1 MMKSALLEQAIVDA
15 KAIKDLA
22 LKNAESVVME
32 KYSVQIKEAVDKLLE
47 QDEEE
52 EDPMAGMPDDLDVGM
67 EMGGDTSE
75 KSNVSD
81 DVPLAATDGEKL
93 CPCKDN
99 EEEVEID
106 FDDLERE
113 MMSSDEIEHG
123 EMTDTLDFSD
133 ELSQEFPEEFADEDE
148 LAEGL
153 QEEEKEETL
162 EEELDEEL
170 EVDSDEDF
178 ESLKERI
185 REELEVEL
193 KPSSNGWLGTNNQ
206 EKMEANDFAMA
217 AAVQNADE
225 MEEDPEKAEDEN
237 YDVQQLRKQLDEM
250 NESFS
255 RIKEE
260 NKKMKSLLIMSKQ
273 KLQELNLVKARLHYV
288 NQTLKIGNSLNERQ
302 KKTIVENVNK
312 ASSVVKI
319 EAIFD
324 AVQSVMGTSQN
335 KSKMPKSLREA
346 VERTSTSTILL
357 KSGGNKLDSGESIQ
371 EQSFKERMQV
381 LAGIRK

>member
-1 MMKSALLEQAIVDA
+1 MKSALLEQAIVDA

-162 EEELDEEL
+162 EEEMDEEL